1 VKKNY
6 ILQLEVVKMNTEK
19 RIRDLK
25 DSLNE
30 LNSLEGKTNIE
41 ST

>member
-1 VKKNY
+1 VKNNY
-6 ILQLEVVKMNTEK
+6 ILQLEVVKRNTEK